1 MTIHV
6 PWIWC
11 SSLPCRVH
19 RFLQMGPKSPWVYQ
33 VMVIHDWMIWDFGS
47 PPWLRNLHWRF
58 YVPWIPEK
66 YPIDIPWISIGPWN
80 PGCWFGLFFIF
91 HNIWDNPSHWLIF
104 FRGVE
109 TTNQNHGVFF
119 WSFGSCSKWEK
130 TSSDTRGVFFRTPR
144 TQGISEEWD
153 DGRLRGIIELSSITF
168 SSRLSWDGNLYM
180 TDHDSTTSCNWP
192 HEPNEWQ

>member
-109 TTNQNHGVFF
+109 TTNLCSLQYLQDDSDFNEKGTILVP
-119 WSFGSCSKWEK
+119 WSELTGRCLSK
-130 TSSDTRGVFFRTPR
+130 DTVILVQTYFV
-144 TQGISEEWD
+144 
-153 DGRLRGIIELSSITF
+153 LAV
-168 SSRLSWDGNLYM
+168 N
-180 TDHDSTTSCNWP
+180 STHTYIYIYTYIYI
-192 HEPNEWQ
+192 HIHIHIYT

>member
-80 PGCWFGLFFIF
+80 PGWWFGTFFIF

-109 TTNQNHGVFF
+109 TTNQNNF
-119 WSFGSCSKWEK
+119 WTPIRHHFLCSCPMMLRRASCWVAL
-130 TSSDTRGVFFRTPR
+130 R
-144 TQGISEEWD
+144 QGLQFQRRCA
-153 DGRLRGIIELSSITF
+153 GCGP
-168 SSRLSWDGNLYM
+168 GA
-180 TDHDSTTSCNWP
+180 
-192 HEPNEWQ
+192 

>member
-80 PGCWFGLFFIF
+80 PGWWFGTFFIF

-109 TTNQNHGVFF
+109 TTNQNH
-119 WSFGSCSKWEK
+119 
-130 TSSDTRGVFFRTPR
+130 DVFFRVLGLVQAGKKPHPTLGEFFSGPP
-144 TQGISEEWD
+144 E
-153 DGRLRGIIELSSITF
+153 LRASVRSGMMEGWEAS
-168 SSRLSWDGNLYM
+168 
-180 TDHDSTTSCNWP
+180 
-192 HEPNEWQ
+192 